1 MEPIGLLMM
10 EHRVIERMVNALS
23 IELAKERMEKTVNFP
38 FLDVAIDFFRTYADR
53 CHHGKEENILFRELS
68 KKTLADEHNRMMKI
82 LVQEHDYGRKTVSN
96 LLNAKEMF
104 AQGYADALDEIAATL
119 ERLTTFYPSHIEK
132 EDKQFFHQCME
143 YFTEQEREAMM
154 REFHR
159 FDESLIHERY
169 REIAENAL
177 TLVRPKDFT
186 KWKCTV
192 CEYVYIPTK
201 GDLEHGIRPGT
212 PFSELPDDWT
222 CPVCFAKKDAFKP
235 IE

>member
-23 IELAKERMEKTVNFP
+23 IELAKERIEKTVNFP
-38 FLDVAIDFFRTYADR
+38 FLDVAIDFFGTYADR
-53 CHHGKEENILFRELS
+53 CHHGKEENILFKELA
-68 KKTLADEHNRMMKI
+68 KKTLADEHYRMMKI
-82 LVQEHDYGRKTVSN
+82 LVQEHDYGRKTVSS

-104 AQGYADALDEIAATL
+104 AQGYANALDEIAAML

-132 EDKQFFHQCME
+132 EDKQFFYQCME
-143 YFTEQEREAMM
+143 YFTVQEREAMM
-154 REFHR
+154 QEFHK
-159 FDESLIHERY
+159 FDEGLIHERY

-177 TLVRPKDFT
+177 TIVRPKDST

-201 GDLEHGIRPGT
+201 GEPERGIKPGT
-212 PFSELPDDWT
+212 PFNELPADWT
-222 CPVCFAKKDAFKP
+222 CPVCLAKKDAFKP
-235 IE
+235 I